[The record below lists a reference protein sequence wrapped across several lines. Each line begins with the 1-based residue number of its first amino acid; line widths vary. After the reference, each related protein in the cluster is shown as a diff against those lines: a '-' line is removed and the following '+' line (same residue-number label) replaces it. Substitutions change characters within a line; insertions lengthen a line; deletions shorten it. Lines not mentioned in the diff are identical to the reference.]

1 MALLEEFVPNRVELQ
16 CGEIDPETWKVL
28 ERSSRH
34 KWLGCRLVA
43 LNHNTFDG
51 FTDVSCK

>member
-16 CGEIDPETWKVL
+16 SGEIDPETWKVL

-43 LNHNTFDG
+43 LNNNTFDG